1 MADKLYFGRLRD
13 GIKLLLGPLRGVF
26 QSSDSSIIVNNG
38 TFEYVLVDSP
48 DYAPAEAI
56 AIYEGVDVSDQVVIE
71 GTVDVTESGS
81 TVLRYYV
88 PDTTPLLETYHT
100 VVVYDPTELDALPA
114 GNIDALIFTDII
126 EPVIYTTT

>member
-1 MADKLYFGRLRD
+1 MAQKLYFGRLRD

-48 DYAPAEAI
+48 DYAPASAI
-56 AIYEGVDVSDQVVIE
+56 AIYEGLDVSDQVVIE
-71 GTVDVTESGS
+71 GTVDVTESGI

-100 VVVYDPTELDALPA
+100 VVVYDPSELDAQPA